1 MVKVLSRDVVQR
13 MTGRRSSTTS
23 TVSGGGDGS
32 GVSMAWV
39 EENYISKNFFN
50 QLFTIHGTHTYV
62 DEETEEEVTEE
73 VVITPNAIADGEE
86 YKLSNVEVSVGLWT
100 QQFLSALGLNPGGG
114 GGSVTLNNVLD
125 GINNTAFP
133 SATPS
138 SAGQA
143 IVWNGTKWTFG
154 TAGGGG
160 GTVTSVGL
168 SVPTG
173 FTVNNS
179 PITSAGTIQLGFTTG
194 YSLPTTAKQ
203 SNWDTA
209 YGWGNHADA
218 GYATQSWVQQ
228 QGYLTS
234 SALTGYATQS
244 WVTETALSGY
254 AKLTDNV
261 ASATKLQTARTIFG
275 QNFDGTGKVSGDI
288 FDINNVF
295 VTGDYLLMS
304 SGKSKY
310 GLMIESSS
318 WGENNGCAF
327 GFHTAAN
334 GHSIAWSTRSGT
346 DDICLNLIIDATNTV
361 AKRYTR
367 VYDALRI
374 GDGMITYDS
383 TNNALKAV
391 KADGTALNFYATGGV
406 SALGMSAGV
415 SQMNAMTFNHL
426 SIKNSLTLSGS
437 VNIITGTTSYMVRN
451 ANDSDCIYLM
461 NTYVQSKINSRQYYY
476 NQYDNVGLHGTNYE
490 YSETWYIDPDG
501 CARFSRVYLNNN
513 TYIHTNGSDLL
524 LTIGSTRYKLTKTTA

>member
-1 MVKVLSRDVVQR
+1 MVKVLSRDAVQR

-114 GGSVTLNNVLD
+114 GGGGATSLAELVDVTLNSPQNGQVLMYNS
-125 GINNTAFP
+125 GT
-133 SATPS
+133 
-138 SAGQA
+138 GK
-143 IVWNGTKWTFG
+143 WYNGTVQS
-154 TAGGGG
+154 GGG
-160 GTVTSVGL
+160 GTVTS
-168 SVPTG
+168 
-173 FTVNNS
+173 
-179 PITSAGTIQLGFTTG
+179 ITAGTGLTG
-194 YSLPTTAKQ
+194 GTITASGTIALSQ
-203 SNWDTA
+203 ETLTAIDHGATA
-209 YGWGNHADA
+209 YGWGDHSQA
-218 GYATQSWVQQ
+218 GYLTSSAISDMATKTWVGQQ
-228 QGYLTS
+228 DYLTS

-374 GDGMITYDS
+374 GDGMITWDS

-391 KADGTALNFYATGGV
+391 KADGTALNFCATGGV

-426 SIKNSLTLSGS
+426 AVKNSLTFSGS
-437 VNIITGTTSYMVRN
+437 VNIVTGTSSYIVRS
-451 ANDSDCIYLM
+451 ANDYDCIYLM
-461 NTYVQSKINSRQYYY
+461 NSYAQSKLNSRQYYY
-476 NQYDNVGLHGTNYE
+476 NQYDNVGLHGTDYS

-513 TYIHTNGSDLL
+513 TYIYTNGSDLM
-524 LTIGSTRYKLTKTTA
+524 LTIGSTTYKLTKTTA

>member
-1 MVKVLSRDVVQR
+1 
-13 MTGRRSSTTS
+13 MTGRRSSSTS
-23 TVSGGGDGS
+23 SVAGGGGDS

-39 EENYISKNFFN
+39 EENYISKAFFN
-50 QLFTIHGTHTYV
+50 QLFTVHGTRTYI
-62 DEETEEEVTEE
+62 DEDTQEEVTEE
-73 VVITPNAIADGEE
+73 VVITPNAIVDGEE

-160 GTVTSVGL
+160 GTVTS
-168 SVPTG
+168 
-173 FTVNNS
+173 
-179 PITSAGTIQLGFTTG
+179 ITAGTGLTG
-194 YSLPTTAKQ
+194 GTITASGTIALSQ
-203 SNWDTA
+203 ETQRAIAAGATA
-209 YGWGNHADA
+209 YGWGDHSQA
-218 GYATQSWVQQ
+218 GYLTSSAISDMATKTWVGQ

-234 SALTGYATQS
+234 SALTGYATELWVQRQGYLTSHQS
-244 WVTETALSGY
+244 V
-254 AKLTDNV
+254 
-261 ASATKLQTARTIFG
+261 
-275 QNFDGTGKVSGDI
+275 DGTFWGHTWVNHGSVSGDMT
-288 FDINNVF
+288 NVGRIYQ
-295 VTGDYLLMS
+295 TGCYTLMNHQ
-304 SGKSKY
+304 GI
-310 GLMIESSS
+310 GLMIE
-318 WGENNGCAF
+318 GIAVTGDEYRATF
-327 GFHTAAN
+327 GFHPA
-334 GHSIAWSTRSGT
+334 GDLAW
-346 DDICLNLIIDATNTV
+346 LNNKFVMQLKTNTATGETLV
-361 AKRYTR
+361 HINNGI
-367 VYDALRI
+367 LQI
-374 GDGMITYDS
+374 GDARLVYDS

-391 KADGTALNFYATGGV
+391 KADGTALNLYATGGV

-426 SIKNSLTLSGS
+426 SVKNSLTLSGS

-461 NTYVQSKINSRQYYY
+461 NSYAQSNINSRQYYY
-476 NQYDNVGLHGTNYE
+476 NQYDNVGLHGTKYD

-501 CARFSRVYLNNN
+501 CASFSRVYLNSN

>member
-1 MVKVLSRDVVQR
+1 MVKVLSRDAVQR

-218 GYATQSWVQQ
+218 GYATQQWVQQ
-228 QGYLTS
+228 QGYLTQHQS
-234 SALTGYATQS
+234 LAGYATQQ
-244 WVTETALSGY
+244 WVQQKGY
-254 AKLTDNV
+254 LTSHQSV
-261 ASATKLQTARTIFG
+261 
-275 QNFDGTGKVSGDI
+275 DGTFWGQSWSNHGT
-288 FDINNVF
+288 
-295 VTGDYLLMS
+295 VTGDMTNVGRIFQTGNFTLMNYQ
-304 SGKSKY
+304 GI
-310 GLMIESSS
+310 GLMIEGSAVT
-318 WGENNGCAF
+318 GNEYRATF
-327 GFHTAAN
+327 GFHPA
-334 GHSIAWSTRSGT
+334 GSLAWLDSNTVMQ
-346 DDICLNLIIDATNTV
+346 LKTNTV
-361 AKRYTR
+361 TGESF
-367 VYDALRI
+367 VHINNGILQI
-374 GDGMITYDS
+374 GDARLVYDS

>member
-1 MVKVLSRDVVQR
+1 MVKVLSRDAVQR

-39 EENYISKNFFN
+39 EENYISKDFFN
-50 QLFTIHGTHTYV
+50 QLFTIHGTRTYI
-62 DEETEEEVTEE
+62 DEDTQEEVTEE

-114 GGSVTLNNVLD
+114 GGGGATSLAELVDVTL
-125 GINNTAFP
+125 
-133 SATPS
+133 S
-138 SAGQA
+138 SPQNGQA
-143 IVWNGTKWTFG
+143 LVYNSSTRKWVNGTVIPDLTDYATKSWVQQQG
-154 TAGGGG
+154 Y
-160 GTVTSVGL
+160 
-168 SVPTG
+168 
-173 FTVNNS
+173 
-179 PITSAGTIQLGFTTG
+179 ITSSDLNG
-194 YSLPTTAKQ
+194 YATQSWVQQQGYLTQHQSL
-203 SNWDTA
+203 
-209 YGWGNHADA
+209 A

-234 SALTGYATQS
+234 HQSVDGTFWGQS
-244 WVTETALSGY
+244 WNNHG
-254 AKLTDNV
+254 
-261 ASATKLQTARTIFG
+261 R
-275 QNFDGTGKVSGDI
+275 VSGDM
-288 FDINNVF
+288 NNVGVIF
-295 VTGDYLLMS
+295 QTGNYTLMNHQ
-304 SGKSKY
+304 GV
-310 GLMIESSS
+310 GLMIEGSAVS
-318 WGENNGCAF
+318 GDYCFATF
-327 GFHTAAN
+327 GFHSAGALAWLNDNFIMQLIAN
-334 GHSIAWSTRSGT
+334 TSTGE
-346 DDICLNLIIDATNTV
+346 NLVHINHGI
-361 AKRYTR
+361 
-367 VYDALRI
+367 LQI
-374 GDGMITYDS
+374 GDARLVYDS
-383 TNNALKAV
+383 TNNALKAI

-426 SIKNSLTLSGS
+426 SVKNSLTLSGS

-461 NTYVQSKINSRQYYY
+461 NTYAQSKIYSRQYYY

-501 CARFSRVYLNNN
+501 CARFSRVYLNSN

>member
-1 MVKVLSRDVVQR
+1 MVKVLSRDAVQR

-23 TVSGGGDGS
+23 VVGGGGDS
-32 GVSMAWV
+32 GVSQAWV

-50 QLFTIHGTHTYV
+50 QLFTVHGTRTYI
-62 DEETEEEVTEE
+62 DEDTQEEVTEE
-73 VVITPNAIADGEE
+73 VVITPNTIPDGEE
-86 YKLSNVEVSVGLWT
+86 YKLSNVEVSIGLWT

-114 GGSVTLNNVLD
+114 GGGGATSLAELVDVTL
-125 GINNTAFP
+125 
-133 SATPS
+133 S
-138 SAGQA
+138 SPQNGQA
-143 IVWNGTKWTFG
+143 LVYNSSTRKWVNGTVIPDLT
-154 TAGGGG
+154 
-160 GTVTSVGL
+160 
-168 SVPTG
+168 
-173 FTVNNS
+173 
-179 PITSAGTIQLGFTTG
+179 
-194 YSLPTTAKQ
+194 
-203 SNWDTA
+203 D
-209 YGWGNHADA
+209 
-218 GYATQSWVQQ
+218 YATKSWVQQ
-228 QGYLTS
+228 QGYITS

-244 WVTETALSGY
+244 WVQQQGYITPSALTGYATQQWVNETALSGY
-254 AKLTDNV
+254 AKLTDNI

-318 WGENNGCAF
+318 WGDNRSCAF
-327 GFHTAAN
+327 GFHAATKV
-334 GHSIAWSTRSGT
+334 HSIAWSTRSGT
-346 DDICLNLIIDATNTV
+346 NDICLDLIIDITNTV
-361 AKRYTR
+361 AKRYTQ

-374 GDGMITYDS
+374 GDGMITWDS
-383 TNNALKAV
+383 ANNALKAV
-391 KADGTALNFYATGGV
+391 KADGTSLNFYATGGV

-426 SIKNSLTLSGS
+426 SVKNSMTLSGS
-437 VNIITGTTSYMVRN
+437 VNIITGTTSYMVRR

-461 NTYVQSKINSRQYYY
+461 NTYAQSKINSRQYYY

-501 CARFSRVYLNNN
+501 CARFSRIYLNSN

>member
-1 MVKVLSRDVVQR
+1 MVKVLSRDAVQR
-13 MTGRRSSTTS
+13 MTGRRSSS
-23 TVSGGGDGS
+23 ISSVAGGGGDS

-39 EENYISKNFFN
+39 EEHYISKDFFS
-50 QLFTIHGTHTYV
+50 QLFTIHGTRTYI
-62 DEETEEEVTEE
+62 DEDTQEEVTEE
-73 VVITPNAIADGEE
+73 VVITPNSIADGEE

-143 IVWNGTKWTFG
+143 IVWNGTRWTFG

-160 GTVTSVGL
+160 GTVTSITAGTGL
-168 SVPTG
+168 TG
-173 FTVNNS
+173 GT
-179 PITSAGTIQLGFTTG
+179 ITSSGTIALSQETQRAIAAG
-194 YSLPTTAKQ
+194 A
-203 SNWDTA
+203 TA
-209 YGWGNHADA
+209 YGWGDHSQA
-218 GYATQSWVQQ
+218 GYLTSSAISDMATKTWVGR

-374 GDGMITYDS
+374 GDGMITWDS

-437 VNIITGTTSYMVRN
+437 VNIITGSTSYMVRN

-461 NTYVQSKINSRQYYY
+461 NTYAQSKINSRQYYY

-501 CARFSRVYLNNN
+501 CARFSRVYLNSN
-513 TYIHTNGSDLL
+513 TYIYTNGSDLL